1 VYELV
6 SVFDLLNHFSGQEYL
21 WKFLDILND
30 YVVLKDK
37 SVVNFLQHFNQ
48 NRNSYCIS
56 SSSTEN
62 AVTISSIHKSKG
74 LEYPV
79 VILPFINWTYAPDSE
94 KIWFDLSELDIPE
107 LEMENSNTLNFVHG
121 RVNSFEPATISELT
135 GQIQAEKDAILLD
148 SLNMLYVAT
157 TRPKQALHLIL
168 SVPNEDMHNR
178 TIATFE
184 NSVGKLLHEFAEKQ
198 GTKMDLPDF
207 LQTETSWSSAYYT
220 FDNVS
225 YVPKIQHDD
234 KLIQNK
240 KVQVRLQNIPSSI
253 HLRVN
258 TSQSD
263 LYTAASKK
271 REIGNQLHDLLAQLP
286 DIDAWPSLRAKSKV
300 DTSKLDDLLSL
311 EKIQVFFKKD
321 LLAFKEVDL
330 LCPDGSIVRPDRV
343 NKVGDDLQVIDF
355 KTGKPKP
362 EHHTQIN
369 KYKQTLISMGHS
381 VCKGVLI
388 YVDSKDL
395 EYV

>member
-1 VYELV
+1 
-6 SVFDLLNHFSGQEYL
+6 
-21 WKFLDILND
+21 
-30 YVVLKDK
+30 
-37 SVVNFLQHFNQ
+37 
-48 NRNSYCIS
+48 
-56 SSSTEN
+56 
-62 AVTISSIHKSKG
+62 
-74 LEYPV
+74 
-79 VILPFINWTYAPDSE
+79 
-94 KIWFDLSELDIPE
+94 
-107 LEMENSNTLNFVHG
+107 MENSNTLNFVYG
-121 RVNSFEPATISELT
+121 RVNSSEPATISELT

-168 SVPNEDMHNR
+168 TVPNEDMHNR

-220 FDNVS
+220 FDKVS

-286 DIDAWPSLRAKSKV
+286 DIDAWPSLRAKSKL